1 MTDPSL
7 SLPALTPTCPDTSA
21 LIRNITAALSTTL
34 ADLESRVNATTATL
48 QANLDHNVNSLV
60 ATFDRIFVLLIVL
73 VALSSANLLLSA
85 IGHALV
91 LSTAC
96 RGSSAAPP
104 AALVAT

>member
-1 MTDPSL
+1 MPDTSL
-7 SLPALTPTCPDTSA
+7 LASPVTCPDTSA

-96 RGSSAAPP
+96 RGLSAAPP